1 MRSKVIM
8 MITKNILSIPFHIIS
23 RDIKILLS
31 ITGSFR
37 NRARI
42 VYNNVV
48 KIFKIIPPANTD
60 AICPDTFAPIAC
72 IRRWFVGSSLIAIF

>member
-1 MRSKVIM
+1 

-37 NRARI
+37 NRAKV

-60 AICPDTFAPIAC
+60 AI
-72 IRRWFVGSSLIAIF
+72 